1 MKLKEWIAYW
11 QETYDRPAVRPS
23 TYQAHGYLL
32 KNHIVPR
39 LGEMELTDITES
51 IVRRFL
57 NDCHD
62 HGNLRRNEPLSPE
75 TMRHICVL
83 LSGILNQAVSDSHI
97 DKNPVQ
103 NFRYHTSKRVQAET
117 LSETEMEEY
126 LDAAAELGYLPIFLL
141 ALEHGLRQRELI
153 ALKWSDLDTKR
164 GILTI
169 HMDRV
174 VERRELVS
182 YGEQTREIVLPAYTV
197 AELQKEHE
205 KHPSSEVMF
214 IHPGTLKPYS
224 PAMIRLLHQRVLK
237 QAGLPHVRFVDL
249 RHTYVVLAL
258 QAGKKVKEVSAELGH
273 TRVTETKKRYK
284 DYLPQTDQKSRP
296 AALCAAVTAEQE
308 KTADVL
314 GNMLIFKEKY
324 EIDT

>member
-1 MKLKEWIAYW
+1 MKLKEWVAHW
-11 QETYDRPAVRPS
+11 QEVYDKQAVRPS

-39 LGEMELTDITES
+39 LGEMKLTDITES

-97 DKNPVQ
+97 DKNPAQ
-103 NFRYHTSKRVQAET
+103 NFRYHTSKQVQAET

-224 PAMIRLLHQRVLK
+224 PAMIRLLHERVLER
-237 QAGLPHVRFVDL
+237 AGLPHIRFVDL
-249 RHTYVVLAL
+249 RHSYVVQAL
-258 QAGKKVKEVSAELGH
+258 HLGKELREISVELGH
-273 TRVTETKKRYK
+273 TRARETRKRYK
-284 DYLPQTDQKSRP
+284 DYLPQPSPNIRP
-296 AALCAAVTAEQE
+296 AALRAAVTAEQK

-314 GNMLIFKEKY
+314 GNMLIF
-324 EIDT
+324 

>member
-1 MKLKEWIAYW
+1 MKLREWVTYW
-11 QETYDRPAVRPS
+11 QETYDRPTVRSS

-83 LSGILNQAVSDSHI
+83 LSGILNQAVSDGHI
-97 DKNPVQ
+97 DKNPAQ
-103 NFRYHTSKRVQAET
+103 SFRYHTSKQVQAEA
-117 LSETEMEEY
+117 LSEAEMDEY
-126 LDAAAELGYLPIFLL
+126 LDAAAELGYLSIFLL

-153 ALKWSDLDTKR
+153 ALKWSDLDTKS

-169 HMDRV
+169 HMERV

-197 AELQKEHE
+197 TELQKEHE

-224 PAMIRLLHQRVLK
+224 PAMIRLLHERVLER
-237 QAGLPHVRFVDL
+237 AGLPHIRFVDL
-249 RHTYVVLAL
+249 RHSYVVQAL
-258 QAGKKVKEVSAELGH
+258 HSGKELREISAELGH
-273 TRVTETKKRYK
+273 TRARETRKRYK
-284 DYLPQTDQKSRP
+284 DYLPQTSQNGRP
-296 AALCAAVTAEQE
+296 AAPCAAVTAEQK

-314 GNMLIFKEKY
+314 GNMLAF
-324 EIDT
+324 

>member
-11 QETYDRPAVRPS
+11 QETYDRSTVRPS

-51 IVRRFL
+51 VVRRFL

-62 HGNLRRNEPLSPE
+62 NGNLRRNGPLSPE

-83 LSGILNQAVSDSHI
+83 LSGILNQAVSDGHI
-97 DKNPVQ
+97 DKNPAQ
-103 NFRYHTSKRVQAET
+103 NFRYHTSKQVQAEA
-117 LSETEMEEY
+117 LSEAEMEEY

-182 YGEQTREIVLPAYTV
+182 YGEQTREIVLPTYTV
-197 AELQKEHE
+197 TELQKEHK
-205 KHPSSEVMF
+205 KHPSSEAMF

-224 PAMIRLLHQRVLK
+224 PAMIRLLHERVLT
-237 QAGLPHVRFVDL
+237 QAELPHIRFVDL
-249 RHTYVVLAL
+249 RHSYVVQAL
-258 QAGKKVKEVSAELGH
+258 QSGKEIKEISAELGH
-273 TRVTETKKRYK
+273 TRARETRKRYK
-284 DYLPQTDQKSRP
+284 DYLPQMSQNSRS
-296 AALCAAVTAEQE
+296 AASCAAVTAEQK

-314 GNMLIFKEKY
+314 GNMLIFKEK
-324 EIDT
+324 

>member
-1 MKLKEWIAYW
+1 MKLKEWIALW
-11 QETYDRPAVRPS
+11 QEVYDKPAVRPS

-57 NDCHD
+57 NDCYD
-62 HGNLRRNEPLSPE
+62 HGNLRRNEPLSQE

-83 LSGILNQAVSDSHI
+83 LSGILNQAVRDGHI
-97 DKNPVQ
+97 DKNPAQ
-103 NFRYHTSKRVQAET
+103 NFRYHTSKQVQAEA
-117 LSETEMEEY
+117 LSEAEMEEY

-153 ALKWSDLDTKR
+153 ALKWSDLDTER
-164 GILTI
+164 RILTI

-182 YGEQTREIVLPAYTV
+182 YGAQTREIALPVYTV
-197 AELQKEHE
+197 TELQKEYE

-224 PAMIRLLHQRVLK
+224 PAMIRLLHERVLER
-237 QAGLPHVRFVDL
+237 AGLPHIRFVDL
-249 RHTYVVLAL
+249 RHSYVVQAL
-258 QAGKKVKEVSAELGH
+258 HSGRALREISAELGH
-273 TRVTETKKRYK
+273 TRARETRKRYK
-284 DYLPQTDQKSRP
+284 DYLPQAGQNSRP
-296 AALCAAVTAEQE
+296 APPCAAVTAEQK

-314 GNMLIFKEKY
+314 GNMLTF
-324 EIDT
+324 